1 MKTLASVLTEISEI
15 TNRIRQDYPELYE
28 LLEEN
33 KVSVYTGGK
42 EIEGDEF
49 AEYLDSLKEKLEHY
63 IENQS
68 SETKH
73 PSLDN

>member
-1 MKTLASVLTEISEI
+1 MKALTSVLTEISAI
-15 TNRIRQDYPELYE
+15 TSRIREEYPELYQ

-42 EIEGDEF
+42 EIDGNEF

-63 IENQS
+63 VENHT
-68 SETKH
+68 TKA
-73 PSLDN
+73 

>member
-1 MKTLASVLTEISEI
+1 MKTLASVLTEIIEI
-15 TNRIRQDYPELYE
+15 TNKIREGYPELYE

-42 EIEGDEF
+42 EVDGSEF

-63 IENQS
+63 IENENYQS
-68 SETKH
+68 K
-73 PSLDN
+73 

>member
-15 TNRIRQDYPELYE
+15 TSKIRVEYPELYE

-42 EIEGDEF
+42 EVDSNEF
-49 AEYLDSLKEKLEHY
+49 TEYLDSLKEKLEHY
-63 IENQS
+63 IENHQAK
-68 SETKH
+68 T
-73 PSLDN
+73 